1 MRKLFYIL
9 AIYFFSYSSLSALEN
24 KIETADQLQKIF
36 NSVVQVESF
45 IPPEAR
51 TAEALGT
58 QRKGSGVIIDDNH
71 ILTIGYIVVE
81 AENINITL
89 SDGKKIPGE
98 LAGYDS
104 TTGFGILKTAIPLKL
119 DALEF
124 GDSDKLTKEEMLF
137 IIPHLNEG
145 KPSAANMVSRRPF
158 VGWWEY
164 FLDKPIYTF
173 PMNYSWAGAP
183 LINQYGKILG
193 IGSLYVTEA
202 YVEGMLSPGNLFI
215 PINDLKPI
223 FDDLIQNGRRTKDI
237 KPYMGLSSQINSGKI
252 SVTRVNENGPA
263 AKAGIMEKDIILSI
277 NNKKIKDMEDFY
289 KTVWSSGGPGSK
301 LNFEIERSQKK
312 INLEI
317 ITMDRNDFYLKP
329 KYY

>member
-1 MRKLFYIL
+1 MPFPTQSRG
-9 AIYFFSYSSLSALEN
+9 SA
-24 KIETADQLQKIF
+24 
-36 NSVVQVESF
+36 
-45 IPPEAR
+45 
-51 TAEALGT
+51 
-58 QRKGSGVIIDDNH
+58 
-71 ILTIGYIVVE
+71 
-81 AENINITL
+81 
-89 SDGKKIPGE
+89 GK
-98 LAGYDS
+98 A
-104 TTGFGILKTAIPLKL
+104 
-119 DALEF
+119 
-124 GDSDKLTKEEMLF
+124 
-137 IIPHLNEG
+137 
-145 KPSAANMVSRRPF
+145 VSRRPF
-158 VGWWEY
+158 TGYWEY
-164 FLDKPIYTF
+164 YLEKPIYVY
-173 PMNYSWAGAP
+173 PMNEAWAGSP
-183 LINQYGKILG
+183 VLNDRGEILG